1 MAYGKKYILSFVS
14 DRGND
19 YRVEVLQQG
28 YTDAAVNK
36 SFGAAPVLNI
46 EDGDGRVKGSSL
58 AFSIQADTE
67 GELSGLYTTNNKEYK
82 VLLYR
87 NNSLYWQGYLLPELY
102 AENYVDPPYDVEV
115 TATDQLAT
123 LKDVPYQ
130 GEDVQ
135 TSLLDIIKGIL
146 LQTQLDIPCKI
157 HMQLTTAQG
166 ALLSTSYISA
176 AAYNGQSCYDVLN
189 AILLSC
195 NCSIM
200 QMANEWVIASLTDA
214 TTSYTTDAG
223 VVNVPHCTIGQ
234 MGTADVCPE
243 GSLIMV
249 NAPALKGATVEYNH
263 SLRNSMLINANC
275 VNRDGWRYVPG
286 GVQDRFPGE
295 IDMGDAI
302 YKCYFWLLKQ
312 KNLQQDNALQIWQDV
327 ELAHDV
333 DNAYTLSFKY
343 MFMSE
348 ADSLLLSVA
357 YGTGDG
363 TTLYLTTS
371 GWKTGLDRYN
381 INSYIQI
388 TGKNGNYGSVRELA
402 DTSKYEST
410 TVKFM
415 LPDKPGAL
423 RIGFINCTS
432 DYSDPFFTRDILVT
446 DVYLTVDNV
455 TGKTSTTLVEPNAT
469 SAQEEVAIVYGEPI
483 VTVNADKLDMS
494 YLRYKTGAAVESVY
508 LSGREYSS
516 YYLAMVQEF
525 ARYYGVKK
533 MQLQGALMG
542 ADVLH
547 LLYAD
552 VHSGKIMRL
561 TNAQYNLLEDSVSVS
576 LEQVP
581 SAFVDYE
588 LVVYAK
594 ENTSEKNTTTSAG
607 VAVGGG
613 GGESYLGLQ
622 GDGDV
627 YVKQERSIVGKE
639 ARFDNVALP
648 VAAPVRTADNTYI
661 YSSNPAAVP
670 VVDVVALVA
679 SIAGLES
686 HFDGDVAKE
695 AAKVSHAITFEG
707 GAFSADSYN
716 GSAAKTVKIPTTT
729 EHIIESGNNLFH
741 TASRARA
748 AITGAAS
755 SIVSSNLTENRAL
768 ISNASGKVAVSAVT
782 STELGYLSGV
792 TSKVQDQLKSITD
805 RIDILEA
812 LGLSLVT
819 KDGKT
824 YVQSAYNFYSK
835 GGLTSGGIG
844 SGGGGGTGGGS
855 NVSYKGEY
863 TSGILLGKVTIDG
876 VAGNIYAPSA
886 LSAYT
891 NDVGYITASA
901 IPNYLPNPYALTING
916 TPYDGSAPVNIT
928 ISGGSGGSFNGG
940 IITGETTIS
949 TSSYG
954 KQLSINRTDA
964 KGAVAIRYSNSLD
977 GLLGHIGI
985 GGSETEFGKVPFF
998 QNSDGTAYKLIH
1010 EGNYSSYA
1018 LPKSGGTITNNLT
1031 VAGYLTVGSTTN
1043 TTVIKSFVDGTTNYT
1058 TIGGSA
1064 KPLIINNDTGDISLW
1079 KGTNDRQLTLST
1091 SGSIIVKGA
1100 NGGWACGMEYRL
1112 WNGTNVG
1119 SAAGALGG
1127 STTFDYFYY
1136 GGGYQSAAMYIK
1148 QNGNVLIGKTNDEGQ
1163 KLQVKGTV
1171 RASNWFYSD
1180 ENTGWYSVKYAGG
1193 IYMKDTT
1200 YVTAYNGKA
1209 FMIERGNGDL
1219 DSFYTAYRTDTGY
1232 KMGFG
1237 IGSGGVNRGIYDYK
1251 LSRWAFYIDGS
1262 GNNTISGNLYTT
1274 GGMTSG
1280 KASDRRLKQNIMNLQ
1295 RTNAVNVLRSLR
1307 PVVFEWNATAYSLDQ
1322 RNNGADVGFIADEY
1336 EGLIPNS
1343 GRAIWEKYR
1352 AIEYDKCIPHL
1363 VLGWQIH
1370 ESRFETVEDRL
1381 AKAEGRIKELEEEL
1395 EQYKTA
1401 A

>member
-1 MAYGKKYILSFVS
+1 MAYGKKYILSFIS

-19 YRVEVLQQG
+19 YRVDVLQQG
-28 YTDAAVNK
+28 YTGAAFNK
-36 SFGAAPVLNI
+36 AFGAAPVLNI

-58 AFSIQADTE
+58 AFSIQADAE

-123 LKDVPYQ
+123 LKDVAYN

-146 LQTQLDIPCKI
+146 LNTQLDIPCKI

-234 MGTADVCPE
+234 MGQADVCPE
-243 GSLIMV
+243 GSLIMI
-249 NAPALKGATVEYNH
+249 NAPALKGAIVEYNH

-410 TVKFM
+410 AVKFM

-483 VTVNADKLDMS
+483 VTVNADKLDLS
-494 YLRYKTGAAVESVY
+494 YLRYESGAAVESVY
-508 LSGREYSS
+508 LSGKEYSS

-547 LLYAD
+547 PLYAD
-552 VHSGKIMRL
+552 VHSGKVMRL
-561 TNAQYNLLEDSVSVS
+561 VNGQYNLLEDSVSVS
-576 LEQVP
+576 LEEVP
-581 SAFVDYE
+581 SAFVEYE

-594 ENTSEKNTTTSAG
+594 ENTPEKNTTTSAG

-613 GGESYLGLQ
+613 GGESYLALQ

-627 YVKQERSIVGKE
+627 YVKQERSLVGKE

-648 VAAPVRTADNTYI
+648 VAAPERTAENTYLF
-661 YSSNPAAVP
+661 SSDPAGFPA
-670 VVDVVALVA
+670 VDV
-679 SIAGLES
+679 
-686 HFDGDVAKE
+686 
-695 AAKVSHAITFEG
+695 
-707 GAFSADSYN
+707 
-716 GSAAKTVKIPTTT
+716 
-729 EHIIESGNNLFH
+729 IEL
-741 TASRARA
+741 
-748 AITGAAS
+748 ITGLND
-755 SIVSSNLTENRAL
+755 VVESNKELAED
-768 ISNASGKVAVSAVT
+768 I
-782 STELGYLSGV
+782 TEL
-792 TSKVQDQLKSITD
+792 Q
-805 RIDILEA
+805 A
-812 LGLSLVT
+812 LGLSLVV

-824 YVQSAYNFYSK
+824 YVRSKYNFYSD
-835 GGLTSGGIG
+835 GGLTAGGIG

-855 NVSYKGEY
+855 NVAYRGEY

-886 LSAYT
+886 LSAYS
-891 NDVGYITASA
+891 NDVGYITSSA
-901 IPNYLPNPYALTING
+901 IPSHLPNPYALTING
-916 TPYDGSAPVNIT
+916 TSYDGSAPVDIT
-928 ISGGSGGSFNGG
+928 ISGGSGGFNGG
-940 IITGETTIS
+940 TITGKTTIS
-949 TSSYG
+949 TSG
-954 KQLSINRTDA
+954 WGNQLVINRSEGN
-964 KGAVAIRYSNSLD
+964 GAAAIAFSNV
-977 GLLGHIGI
+977 GNGIVGYIGI
-985 GGSETEFGKVPFF
+985 GGTASLVGTKPFYEDASG
-998 QNSDGTAYKLIH
+998 NSYLLLHD
-1010 EGNYSSYA
+1010 GNYSSYA
-1018 LPKSGGTITNNLT
+1018 LPLSGGTIKNNMYGALEIKRLNSVTGFSAIKYTND
-1031 VAGYLTVGSTTN
+1031 AGVLGYIGVG
-1043 TTVIKSFVDGTTNYT
+1043 GTESDFPLQPTFYNGATSYGLIHSGN
-1058 TIGGSA
+1058 IGSYKAGDSA
-1064 KPLIINNDTGDISLW
+1064 KLGGIDA
-1079 KGTNDRQLTLST
+1079 DRYMVGYSPYAVDADYIFDLTYHS
-1091 SGSIIVKGA
+1091 VA
-1100 NGGWACGMEYRL
+1100 NGFHLPSNSQYGSLLTMPYRKPAG
-1112 WNGTNVG
+1112 NSTPDFGTQI
-1119 SAAGALGG
+1119 
-1127 STTFDYFYY
+1127 F
-1136 GGGYQSAAMYIK
+1136 IP
-1148 QNGNVLIGKTNDEGQ
+1148 
-1163 KLQVKGTV
+1163 
-1171 RASNWFYSD
+1171 
-1180 ENTGWYSVKYAGG
+1180 
-1193 IYMKDTT
+1193 
-1200 YVTAYNGKA
+1200 
-1209 FMIERGNGDL
+1209 NGD
-1219 DSFYTAYRTDTGY
+1219 DAKPYMWFRTSLRNTWNSWRKVVSED
-1232 KMGFG
+1232 
-1237 IGSGGVNRGIYDYK
+1237 VNGDVSITR
-1251 LSRWAFYIDGS
+1251 
-1262 GNNTISGNLYTT
+1262 NLFAS

-1295 RTNAVNVLRSLR
+1295 RTNAVNVLRTLR
-1307 PVVFEWNATAYSLDQ
+1307 PVTFEWNTTAYSLDK
-1322 RNNGADVGFIADEY
+1322 RNNGVDVGFIADEY

-1343 GRAIWEKYR
+1343 GRAIWDKYR
-1352 AIEYDKCIPHL
+1352 AIEYEKCIPHL

-1370 ESRFETVEDRL
+1370 DDRFVIHEDRFETVEERL
-1381 AKAEGRIKELEEEL
+1381 AKAEDRIKELEEEL
-1395 EQYKTA
+1395 KQYKTA